1 VETESFNNY
10 LVAVIG
16 AGPAGLYA
24 AKQLANQGVY
34 VVLINRDI
42 KPGGLAEY
50 GIYHSKH
57 KMKAGLRKQFRR
69 ILDVPNIE
77 YYGNLAVGQKGDLTL
92 KELDLLGFQA
102 VLVTV
107 GAQGTKWLGLP
118 GEDLMGVNHAKDIVY
133 HYNKLPPFSQ
143 KKFAI
148 GKHVALIGVGNVM
161 LDIARWLIRDEK
173 VEQVTAV
180 ARRGPAEVK
189 FTKKEMQSVASNLDL
204 EALDVEIER
213 VAARMEA
220 VEQDVAAAKAFI
232 LSALQKAQD
241 PVSESR
247 FTFDFLASPSRIV
260 GGERGEVR
268 GLEVEDT
275 ALVLSNGD
283 TKAKRLGTKRI
294 LPVDT
299 VIFCIGDRVDEDFG
313 LPVRWNEF
321 VKSPQPFYPVQ
332 DNSYEAYDPEA
343 DKPIDRVF
351 VAGWSRE
358 ASSGLVGVA
367 RKDGEH
373 GAQAVLQY
381 LESQPP
387 EENIAQVLGEFR
399 FRIAK
404 LSKKVVSKA
413 EWEWLETQEQ
423 AEAARLGLDE
433 FKYASNAEMIAAIE
447 KPVPQPAD

>member
-1 VETESFNNY
+1 VETESQNNY

-24 AKQLANQGVY
+24 AKQLASQDVY

-57 KMKAGLRKQFRR
+57 KMKEGLRKQFRR
-69 ILDVPNIE
+69 ILGTPNIE
-77 YYGNLAVGQKGDLTL
+77 YFGNLVVGQKGDFTL
-92 KELDLLGFQA
+92 KELDAMGIQA

-118 GEDLMGVNHAKDIVY
+118 GEDLLGVYHAKDIVY

-143 KKFAI
+143 KEFAI
-148 GKHVALIGVGNVM
+148 GKHVAVIGVGNVM
-161 LDIARWLIRDEK
+161 LDIARWLIRDMK

-189 FTKKEMQSVASNLDL
+189 FTKKEMQSVARNLDL
-204 EALDVEIER
+204 NALDDEIER
-213 VAARMEA
+213 VSSRMRD
-220 VEQDVAAAKAFI
+220 VGQDPTVAKDFI
-232 LSALQKAQD
+232 LSALEKAQE
-241 PVSESR
+241 PVSDSR
-247 FTFDFLASPSRIV
+247 FTFDFLASPSRII

-275 ALVLSNGD
+275 TLVPKDGD
-283 TKAKRLGTKRI
+283 TKAMRLGTKRN

-299 VIFCIGDRVDEDFG
+299 VIFCIGDRVDEEFG
-313 LPVRWNEF
+313 LPVRWNEY
-321 VKSPQPFYPVQ
+321 VKSSDPQYPVQ
-332 DNSYEAYDPEA
+332 GNSYEAYDPETEQ
-343 DKPIDRVF
+343 PIPGVF

-367 RKDGEH
+367 RKDGEL

-381 LESQPP
+381 LETLPP
-387 EENIAQVLGEFR
+387 EENVGLVMEEFR

-404 LSKKVVSKA
+404 LSKKVVSKE
-413 EWEWLETQEQ
+413 EWSWLEEQERVE
-423 AEAARLGLDE
+423 AEKLGLDT
-433 FKYASNAEMIAAIE
+433 FKFASNEEMITVIDR
-447 KPVPQPAD
+447 PTPQPAD